1 MATGVLAPA
10 PLAIVDGP
18 MAAPLAAA
26 DIPGPT
32 SPAWAFAGLEPGSGP
47 RSAWLSPHVETAAS
61 QGALAP
67 EHDGQWFD
75 RIHVLPRALYVG
87 YLAGDREVEVEIWNA
102 YRHGR
107 SLVAVDVTGPA
118 GVSAPALSFPQE
130 FAALQ
135 SRLHTIVV
143 ALIGESQIENLVI
156 WDFAGLDDAGSDLT
170 LTGWRI
176 LVYAQHPNGQV
187 LEPYGYLTRVLEA
200 WDGTEQRSGLRS
212 RPDREERIK
221 STVCTMDRLLALQ
234 AQLYAGGH
242 FPFGVPL
249 WMDATPATADVA
261 LAATLV
267 ALNTPG
273 RAFVAGSLCLLYR
286 DPEHWEA
293 LPIDSV
299 EADHLHLQ
307 SPTAQ
312 AWAVPGTLCVPVAP
326 ARLLSATE
334 LQHRG
339 GIARLE
345 AAFSLEAE
353 TSISAASTGAV
364 GGTQYQGLDVL
375 TEAQH
380 NARVAVAEAFTR
392 LGTLIKN
399 PTGKRAYDDHAQQSF
414 PTRNFL
420 WTAPNRVACVQL
432 REFLDARQGRRVP
445 FWTPTFCWDLQLAA
459 DSDGAGLTLEIRK
472 AGYGQFLWPSLA
484 RRRLALFVPGQPM
497 LLRQVTGLDDGA
509 TSETLHL
516 DSAPGVPLAAASAR
530 LCFLVLCRL
539 AEDLTELTWCNPDYC
554 EAAIRFREL
563 PNEVPA

>member
-1 MATGVLAPA
+1 MAVGCATLDPQVLP
-10 PLAIVDGP
+10 GP
-18 MAAPLAAA
+18 MAGPLADA
-26 DIPGPT
+26 DIPAPS
-32 SPAWAFAGLEPGSGP
+32 SPAWALIGGAPAGVSGGWVEPEILHEQVAGV
-47 RSAWLSPHVETAAS
+47 A
-61 QGALAP
+61 AP

-107 SLVAVDVTGPA
+107 SLVAIEVTGPA
-118 GVSAPALSFPQE
+118 GVSAPALSSPQE

-143 ALIGESQIENLVI
+143 ALIGESQVENLVI
-156 WDFAGLDDAGSDLT
+156 WDFAGLDDTGSELT

-187 LEPYGYLTRVLEA
+187 LESYGYLTRVLEA

-234 AQLYAGGH
+234 ARLYAGGH

-312 AWAVPGTLCVPVAP
+312 AWEVPGTLCVPVAP
-326 ARLLSATE
+326 GRLLSAPE
-334 LQHRG
+334 LQHPG
-339 GIARLE
+339 GSLARLE

-380 NARVAVAEAFTR
+380 NARAAVAEAFGR

-420 WTAPNRVACVQL
+420 WTARHRVACVQL

-516 DSAPGVPLAAASAR
+516 DSAPGVPLAAASTR

-539 AEDLTELTWCNPDYC
+539 AEDLTELTWWNPDYC

-563 PNEVPA
+563 PNEAPA